1 MFGSLCPF
9 LLLLAVSKPA
19 QGIQRRPHKVLQ
31 IEGREFV
38 LGQDG
43 PPVRIHAG
51 EMHYFRVP
59 EVYWRDRLQRL
70 RALGLNT
77 VSTYVAWNWHERKEG
92 EFDFESE
99 GKNVVKFLQLAKQ
112 EGLYVIFRAGPY
124 ICAEWEFGG
133 LPAWLLKYVR
143 NSGMRFR
150 SSDKLYLSFV
160 DRFWNKLLPKIRT
173 ELQENGGAV
182 AMVQIENEL
191 GAMQY
196 DNKPDYA
203 YMQHL
208 QKLARK
214 HLGEKVI
221 LISTDNTKGAVS
233 VPGVLQAVNLGAWQD
248 NPKEH
253 LEWTLAPA
261 RKANG
266 GSGPDFVMELWA
278 GWFQMWHQSD
288 WDEAMFRQSA
298 SRLSNYV
305 KELLV
310 SNMSFTLYMAH
321 GGTNFGAWSSGTT
334 VMKGPFESQAEHS
347 SFLQTSRDDAVHMSF
362 VTTSYDYAAPISEE
376 GRHGLGGDGLDKF
389 DSLRSILSEHRAAS
403 EGPVPKEPD
412 FIPMAAYP
420 GDDPDGTVTL
430 YRRSHLRDPTVLQHL
445 CAGGWQEGPPQPME
459 MHGQQLGMVLYRFQ
473 QPTAILMEGKPEVGL
488 SLKGKDRLTVWH
500 GDKLVT
506 DSASNLL
513 HGGRGR
519 SFHSL
524 TTAPLKSGQLGNLDV
539 LVENLGRRAYFCTAD
554 YGFLPDFF
562 NDWKGLAEVPLL
574 GGSPLEGD
582 WSYCAI
588 ELEDLYKFEG
598 SAPPS
603 STTATGSEPG
613 PAFFEGSL
621 FLEDNPHADTFLRFD
636 AGSWTTGSA
645 YVNGF
650 HLGRYWREARGHFD
664 LYVPKSK
671 LVKGANHVVLLEM
684 DPSEDV
690 INSVSFSET
699 RSHMSF

>member
-1 MFGSLCPF
+1 MFGPLRLLF
-9 LLLLAVSKPA
+9 LLLAVGQLA
-19 QGIQRRPHKVLQ
+19 QGIQRRTKHKVLQ
-31 IEGREFV
+31 IKGRDFV

-43 PPVRIHAG
+43 PPVQIHAG

-70 RALGLNT
+70 KALGLNT

-92 EFDFESE
+92 EFDFRSE

-133 LPAWLLKYVR
+133 LPAWLLKYVMT
-143 NSGMRFR
+143 SGMRFR

-160 DRFWNKLLPKIRT
+160 DRFWNKLLPDIKG

-214 HLGEKVI
+214 HLGNKVI

-233 VPGVLQAVNLGAWQD
+233 IPGVLQAANLGAWQD
-248 NPKEH
+248 DVKDH
-253 LEWTLAPA
+253 LRWTLAPA
-261 RKANG
+261 RAANA

-278 GWFQMWHQSD
+278 GWFQMEHQSD
-288 WDEAMFRQSA
+288 WDEAMFRQPTK
-298 SRLSNYV
+298 RLANYV
-305 KELLV
+305 KEMLA
-310 SNMSFTLYMAH
+310 SNVSFTLYMAH

-334 VMKGPFESQAEHS
+334 VMKGPFEHS
-347 SFLQTSRDDAVHMSF
+347 SFLEKSQEGAVHMSF

-376 GRHGLGGDGLDKF
+376 GRHGLGGDGVDKF
-389 DSLRSILSEHRAAS
+389 VSLRKLLSEHRAIN
-403 EGPVPKEPD
+403 EGPVPEEPE
-412 FIPMAAYP
+412 FIPIAAYP
-420 GDDPDGTVTL
+420 GNNPDGTVTL
-430 YRRSHLRDPTVLQHL
+430 YRRSNLRNPLVLENL
-445 CAGGWQEGPPQPME
+445 CAGGWQQGPPQPME
-459 MHGQQLGMVLYRFQ
+459 MHGQQLGMVLYRL
-473 QPTAILMEGKPEVGL
+473 QPDVELYSMGGKPEQEL
-488 SLKGKDRLTVWH
+488 SLKGKDRLTVWYS
-500 GDKLVT
+500 DDLVAKL
-506 DSASNLL
+506 SSNLL
-513 HGGRGR
+513 HGSRGR
-519 SFHSL
+519 SFHNL
-524 TTAPLKSGQLGNLDV
+524 TAPLKSGQLGNLDV

-554 YGFLPDFF
+554 YGFLPEFF

-574 GGSPLEGD
+574 GGKPLEGD
-582 WSYCAI
+582 WSYCSI
-588 ELEDLYKFEG
+588 ELEDLYKFNG

-603 STTATGSEPG
+603 STTPTGAEPG

-636 AGSWTTGSA
+636 SGSWTTGSA

-650 HLGRYWREARGHFD
+650 HLGRYWRETRGHFD

-671 LVKGANHVVLLEM
+671 LVKGVNQVVLLEM
-684 DPSEDV
+684 DPSEDES
-690 INSVSFSET
+690 NSVSFSET
-699 RSHMSF
+699 RSQMPF